1 MHERQAARLVVR
13 PFVCVGSG
21 DESRARGLFAG
32 MTADMDGVAML
43 PRNLYYALKHV
54 SPSIRGFLLFSQMYS

>member
-1 MHERQAARLVVR
+1 
-13 PFVCVGSG
+13 
-21 DESRARGLFAG
+21 